1 ATGVLPA
8 VEGRVLL
15 SDGAGE
21 VVELGEGAQRFK
33 IGDRVI
39 GTYFP
44 DWSDGP
50 PTARATARM
59 RGDHVDGFASEFV
72 ALPESEFTPA
82 PRGLSFQE
90 AATLPCAG
98 LTAWRALVVDGGVK
112 PGDRVL
118 VEGSGGVASFA
129 MQFAKLAGATVIA
142 ITSSDAKAARMR
154 ALGADHVINYV

>member
-1 ATGVLPA
+1 MKRVEIGAPATLDSLRWVERESPRPRHGEVLVRIRASSLNFHDYLVATGVLPA

-44 DWSDGP
+44 DWSDGL

-59 RGDHVDGFASEFV
+59 RGDHVDGFAS
-72 ALPESEFTPA
+72 
-82 PRGLSFQE
+82 
-90 AATLPCAG
+90 
-98 LTAWRALVVDGGVK
+98 
-112 PGDRVL
+112 
-118 VEGSGGVASFA
+118 
-129 MQFAKLAGATVIA
+129 
-142 ITSSDAKAARMR
+142 
-154 ALGADHVINYV
+154 